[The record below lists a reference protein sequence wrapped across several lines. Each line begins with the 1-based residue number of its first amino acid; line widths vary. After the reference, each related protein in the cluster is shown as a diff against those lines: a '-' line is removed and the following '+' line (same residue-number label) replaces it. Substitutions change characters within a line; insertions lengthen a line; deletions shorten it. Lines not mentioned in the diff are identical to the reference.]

1 MDGDGDDDDD
11 FCIRENEDVVAP
23 IPKRETNSFVN
34 VSIIVKKWQK
44 CVSLMALSGLHK
56 ASDRSKYVT
65 TCTGTNY
72 RTGTYSYVST
82 YECTV
87 RMNG

>member
-44 CVSLMALSGLHK
+44 CVSLMALSGLQSKMRHRI
-56 ASDRSKYVT
+56 DRSTLQPVLVPT
-65 TCTGTNY
+65 IVPVPTPT
-72 RTGTYSYVST
+72 
-82 YECTV
+82 
-87 RMNG
+87 